1 MPVAHVFERAERVPS
16 DVQFRRGLGT
26 MYGTRV
32 GQVRKWVLSEVER
45 VRPLSKG
52 LWKLGKGGELVDQS
66 LSIGDDTYAYVSE

>member
-1 MPVAHVFERAERVPS
+1 
-16 DVQFRRGLGT
+16 